1 MGVVKKMG
9 WYQCTVETLAG
20 HSLCGIRQLP
30 GISARRAGISLDGPH
45 HSPFAWVLHFYAGP
59 PFGPKGPMLLLCLP
73 SALLILTFWLSS
85 LTSGL
90 PHLCGFTKKPL
101 LCSSCFLWGWR
112 YSMPDVLSPWAPIFL
127 KPVTQPVLLL
137 PGVIYKLLSTTF
149 SRDFFLTR
157 CCSGNWS
164 CLLSLKLYRF

>member
-30 GISARRAGISLDGPH
+30 GISARRAGISFDGPH

-59 PFGPKGPMLLLCLP
+59 PFGAKGSMLLLCLP

-112 YSMPDVLSPWAPIFL
+112 YFYARCFVTLGSHLLETCDTASPVATWCDIQIVVNHIL
-127 KPVTQPVLLL
+127 
-137 PGVIYKLLSTTF
+137 
-149 SRDFFLTR
+149 
-157 CCSGNWS
+157 
-164 CLLSLKLYRF
+164 